1 MLKDMS
7 TFSGQDQQKRM
18 KAQKFISK
26 SSEETVNFGKH
37 LAESFRE
44 GDIVCFFGD
53 LGTGK
58 TTLIKGIAQ
67 GLKIGSE
74 KVNSPT
80 FVLMNVYHGRLPL
93 FHFDLYRL
101 KDAQEIS
108 SIGYDEFLYDGG
120 VSVIEW
126 ADRLGTLLPDEY
138 LRVDLKH
145 KTMDERVIQLSAKG
159 PRYQDIVEKSK
170 CEQ

>member
-1 MLKDMS
+1 
-7 TFSGQDQQKRM
+7 M
-18 KAQKFISK
+18 KVRKFISK
-26 SSEETVNFGKH
+26 SPEETIDFGEH
-37 LAESFRE
+37 LAKSFRE

-58 TTLIKGIAQ
+58 TTFIKGIAK
-67 GLKIGSE
+67 GLKINRT

-101 KDAQEIS
+101 NDIEGIS
-108 SIGYDEFLYDGG
+108 SIEYDEFLYDNG

-126 ADRLGTLLPDEY
+126 ADRLGTLVPDEY
-138 LRVDLKH
+138 LKVELKH
-145 KTMDERVIQLSAKG
+145 KRDDQRVIQLSG
-159 PRYQDIVEKSK
+159 PTSDSIICKRIAISSDD
-170 CEQ
+170 

>member
-1 MLKDMS
+1 
-7 TFSGQDQQKRM
+7 M
-18 KAQKFISK
+18 KTQKFISN
-26 SSEETVNFGKH
+26 SPEETVNFGES
-37 LAESFRE
+37 LAKSFKG

-53 LGTGK
+53 LGSGK
-58 TTLIKGIAQ
+58 TTLIKGIAK
-67 GLKIGSE
+67 GLKIGHA

-101 KDAQEIS
+101 DNVEGIS
-108 SIGYDEFLYDGG
+108 SIGYDEFLYDDG

-126 ADRLGTLLPDEY
+126 ADRLGTLLPEEY

-145 KTMDERVIQLSAKG
+145 KKNDQRTIQLSAQG
-159 PRYQDIVEKSK
+159 SRYQRLVAKIEA
-170 CEQ
+170 